1 MTEHGIRRWVAGLCA
16 VLLLSGCG
24 TGFYQ
29 TEGEDAVS
37 GSAMMEVAQ
46 VQETDATPAGLEDH
60 AVRQLTA
67 GADGEPLLVTTD
79 AQAIPHAYRRENG
92 EWLWTEKF
100 ASSAANDF
108 LVDGRNRLWITFIEG
123 KIFCLGDPVTR

>member
-37 GSAMMEVAQ
+37 GSAMMEVAL
-46 VQETDATPAGLEDH
+46 VNDGPFTVWMDTDTL
-60 AVRQLTA
+60 
-67 GADGEPLLVTTD
+67 
-79 AQAIPHAYRRENG
+79 
-92 EWLWTEKF
+92 
-100 ASSAANDF
+100 
-108 LVDGRNRLWITFIEG
+108 
-123 KIFCLGDPVTR
+123 